1 MNKNDLICFA
11 GGGSYDHYIPSVV
24 GHILNRS
31 EFYTAYTPYQPE
43 VSQGTLQY
51 IFEFQSMMTE
61 LTNMDVCNA
70 SMYDGATS
78 CAESVMMAVNQT
90 RRKKVLLSKTLHP
103 YTIETVKTYS
113 HYRGYDIEILEDDDG
128 ILKED
133 DLINKLDKDIACVV
147 VSNPNFY
154 GLIENPSSYIDKIN
168 ENKS

>member
-1 MNKNDLICFA
+1 MNHKYIPHTKIDVQKMLDKINVKSINDLFREIPEEVKLNRDYNLPKSLSELEVERKINELKEMNKNDLICFA

-90 RRKKVLLSKTLHP
+90 QIGRAHV
-103 YTIETVKTYS
+103 
-113 HYRGYDIEILEDDDG
+113 
-128 ILKED
+128 
-133 DLINKLDKDIACVV
+133 
-147 VSNPNFY
+147 
-154 GLIENPSSYIDKIN
+154 
-168 ENKS
+168 